1 MKVILILT
9 PLALLESIYFSPS
22 PLPKLIHFLSLLIY
36 IQRLIT
42 VLHSI
47 HVPFQST
54 LHMNFR
60 VVILI
65 KYIESC
71 YSSASVAFLS

>member
-9 PLALLESIYFSPS
+9 PLALLESLHFSPS
-22 PLPKLIHFLSLLIY
+22 PLPKLTHFLPLLIY
-36 IQRLIT
+36 IQSLLT

-47 HVPFQST
+47 HVPFQSI